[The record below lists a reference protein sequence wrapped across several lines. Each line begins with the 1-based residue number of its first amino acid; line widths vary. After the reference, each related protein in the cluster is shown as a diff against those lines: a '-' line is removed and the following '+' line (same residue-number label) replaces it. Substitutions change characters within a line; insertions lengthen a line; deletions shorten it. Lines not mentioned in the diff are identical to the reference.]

1 MNIRSAQR
9 EDAEAVLAF
18 LRAFRGEGLETV
30 LQQFQSPTLQE
41 EESFISRL
49 DGVTG
54 VMLIALT
61 DGQVVGCLTAE
72 LERHPQFRHAC
83 EFGMG
88 VLKEQRGK
96 GIGAA
101 LVESL
106 VDWAKSKGLRRIQL
120 SVFARNT
127 GAIRLY
133 RRLGF
138 VVEGTKKEAIQ
149 IGDQYEDLVEMAR
162 IV

>member
-9 EDAEAVLAF
+9 EDAEAVLTF
-18 LRAFRGEGLETV
+18 LRAFRGEGLKTV
-30 LQQFQSPTLQE
+30 LQHSQSPTLQE
-41 EESFISRL
+41 EESFISTL

-72 LERHPQFRHAC
+72 LERHPQLCHAC

-88 VLKEQRGK
+88 VLKEQRGE

-106 VDWAKSKGLRRIQL
+106 IDWAKSKGLRRIQL

-138 VVEGTKKEAIQ
+138 VVEGTKREAIQ